1 MLVRYIDGRDRG
13 ELKEVPYEVART
25 LIDRGTAVD
34 WRLLVKV
41 EMLSGKQAG
50 CVVEVS
56 TETGER
62 LLRAGT
68 ARRAAD
74 DAEAIPYDG
83 PPLRADGP
91 ARANAGDPTPPDDDA
106 DGEGDDRKKAEPK
119 KGDKDKDAGGKP
131 QSPTPAPAPQPV
143 PAQPVRVPQ
152 PHPAATPHPH
162 PTPAEKDEGK
172 PGVKGK
178 DAPKDPPRQ
187 HGK

>member
-1 MLVRYIDGRDRG
+1 MLVRTIDGRDRG
-13 ELKEVPYEVART
+13 ELKEVPFEVAKT

-34 WRLLVKV
+34 ARLLMKV
-41 EMLSGKQAG
+41 EMLSGKQSG

-62 LLRAGT
+62 LLKAGS

-74 DAEAIPYDG
+74 DAETVPYEG

-106 DGEGDDRKKAEPK
+106 DGDDEHKKPEPK
-119 KGDKDKDAGGKP
+119 KDAGRP
-131 QSPTPAPAPQPV
+131 QTPPPAPNPTQPV
-143 PAQPVRVPQ
+143 TPAQPVR
-152 PHPAATPHPH
+152 HPPAPAHP
-162 PTPAEKDEGK
+162 PAEKDRDEGK

-178 DAPKDPPRQ
+178 DAPKDPPKP

>member
-1 MLVRYIDGRDRG
+1 MLVRYIDGRDKG

-34 WRLLVKV
+34 ARLLMKV

-50 CVVEVS
+50 RVVEVS

-62 LLRAGT
+62 LLKAGT

-74 DAEAIPYDG
+74 DAETVPYDG

-106 DGEGDDRKKAEPK
+106 DGEHEKPEPK
-119 KGDKDKDAGGKP
+119 KDAGRP
-131 QSPTPAPAPQPV
+131 QTPAPAPNPV
-143 PAQPVRVPQ
+143 GPVTPAQPVR
-152 PHPAATPHPH
+152 HPPGSGAA
-162 PTPAEKDEGK
+162 PAEKDKDEGK

-178 DAPKDPPRQ
+178 DAPKDPPKP